1 MRKTITILLILVSL
15 NSFSQKNN
23 TQDSVKKVQVEAA
36 KFIDSLTKHTSIA
49 DFREW
54 LYNNVT
60 AKNFTEGK
68 FADLYNFFLQTEYQK
83 WMEKP
88 KKK

>member
-1 MRKTITILLILVSL
+1 MKKAIAIILILISL
-15 NSFSQKNN
+15 NAFSQAN
-23 TQDSVKKVQVEAA
+23 TSDSLKKAQIEAN
-36 KFIDSLTKHTSIA
+36 KFIDSLTKHTTIA

-68 FADLYNFFLQTEYQK
+68 FADLYNFFLQAEYQK
-83 WMEKP
+83 WMEKT